1 MYLIAINNVQN
12 APIDRKVRVMTGTNQ
27 LVGDDV
33 KLDRIYQLL
42 RLGAEGALV
51 LISQDEV
58 IERMELAGMAGTGD
72 TSEQDDPSLMAATR
86 RSIRSS
92 LIHWLNSTIENP
104 SRRVEPFASDN
115 ILQSAI
121 VMQELGIPDLM
132 LTLDRAAQNIAWEYW
147 MDVAFGITDNPQELK
162 LLLDISFKSI
172 TSYIDGSR
180 DLLQGMLKEYNDK
193 NPSRHTAKKRDLV
206 LKILDSNPT
215 QLDRSVKLLGYPMDH
230 QHYAAIV
237 WGEEGNTEI
246 SVLEKAASFFAQVCG
261 QENPLTLIMS
271 GEVAWVWTTAS
282 RQIEEYPLQNYF
294 KKLPG
299 VRMTYASGG
308 KGVEGFRKAHMDA
321 LSTQRVLGR
330 LRSTGRVVGFES
342 IRLAEIMSRDPEATN
357 SFISTILGG
366 LNHALPE
373 LKASLLTY
381 IECGCNANK
390 AAQTLHTHRNTLVR
404 RLARAEELLP
414 RPLSENLIQV
424 AAALDMNKWL
434 V

>member
-1 MYLIAINNVQN
+1 MCILHSTNEVLDMVASNKLASDAVQ
-12 APIDRKVRVMTGTNQ
+12 ME
-27 LVGDDV
+27 
-33 KLDRIYQLL
+33 RIYQLL
-42 RLGAEGALV
+42 RQGAEKALT

-58 IERMELAGMAGTGD
+58 IDRMEKAGMAGTGD
-72 TSEQDDPSLMAATR
+72 TTGQDDPSLMASTR

-92 LIHWLNSTIENP
+92 TIHWLNSTIENP
-104 SRRVEPFASDN
+104 SRNVEPFVSEN

-121 VMQELGIPDLM
+121 VMQELGIPELM

-147 MDVAFGITDNPQELK
+147 MDVAFEITENSKELK
-162 LLLDISFKSI
+162 RLLDVSFKSI
-172 TSYIDGSR
+172 SSYIDGSR
-180 DLLQGMLKEYNDK
+180 DLLSEMLKDYNDK
-193 NPSRHTAKKRDLV
+193 NPTKHAAKKRDLV
-206 LKILDSNPT
+206 LQILDGNSAP
-215 QLDRSVKLLGYPMDH
+215 LEKSIERLGYPMDV
-230 QHYAAIV
+230 QHCAAIV

-246 SVLEKAASFFAQVCG
+246 SVLEKAAEFFAQVCG
-261 QENPLTLIMS
+261 QGNPLTVMMS

-282 RQIEEYPLQNYF
+282 RPIEEYPLQNFF

-308 KGVEGFRKAHMDA
+308 KGVEGFRKAHLDA

-330 LRSTGRVVGFES
+330 LRSTAQVVGFES
-342 IRLAEIMSRDPEATN
+342 IRLAEILSRDPEATN
-357 SFISTILGG
+357 SFISTILGS
-366 LNHALPE
+366 LKYALPE

-390 AAQTLHTHRNTLVR
+390 AAQELHTHRNTLVR

-414 RPLSENLIQV
+414 KPLSENLVQV
-424 AAALDMNKWL
+424 AAALEMDKWL